1 MMQTHHAKWQQNE
14 GENDM
19 GALKTC
25 ATERNGGKKTCNKG
39 KTTTGRRSGR
49 KGKLEM
55 ERDESSSRS
64 DMHVVST
71 PSEPASRCDTLHVT
85 QSRKEGG
92 GGMRQQH

>member
-1 MMQTHHAKWQQNE
+1 
-14 GENDM
+14 M
-19 GALKTC
+19 GGRRLVTK
-25 ATERNGGKKTCNKG
+25 EKQP
-39 KTTTGRRSGR
+39 TGRRSSR

-64 DMHVVST
+64 DMQVVST